1 MKKLIGTAC
10 AAVMTLTLVACGGGS
25 ADAPD
30 TAQVE
35 ERQEQVTE
43 EAPAAEPE
51 AKTGAVPEAT
61 EDTSSADFRATMDA
75 YEAFINDYC
84 DFMETYNSDSANAVS
99 MLADYTT
106 MMANYSEM
114 SEQIDSIDTDALSAD
129 DLAYYTE
136 VMARVA
142 QRLAEVGQ

>member
-1 MKKLIGTAC
+1 MRKLVGLAC
-10 AAVMTLTLVACGGGS
+10 AAAMALTLVACGGDS

-30 TAQVE
+30 TTQAEEQQGQVAE
-35 ERQEQVTE
+35 EP
-43 EAPAAEPE
+43 PAAEPE
-51 AKTGAVPEAT
+51 ADAAPEETA
-61 EDTSSADFRATMDA
+61 DTSSADFRATMDA

-106 MMANYSEM
+106 MMANYAEM
-114 SEQIDSIDTDALSAD
+114 SEQIEAIDTDTLSAD

-142 QRLAEVGQ
+142 QRLAEIGQ